1 MKTILDILKES
12 GVSFRENEPL
22 SRHTSFRIGGP
33 AKFFAEPSSR
43 DEIVFLLRE
52 LRRSSLPYFIMGNG
66 SNLLA
71 RDEGFDGL
79 VIMLGEK
86 FARIT
91 SNGCSITA
99 EAGALMSRIARTAL
113 ELELTGFEF
122 AHGIPGSFGGGV
134 FMNAGAYGGELKD
147 IVAEVEYIDENLEIK
162 TCSGSEANFVYRG
175 SRFKDNRALVILSA
189 RVDLQKGSKA
199 EIEEKMRDLAAR
211 RRDKQPLEFPSAGS
225 TFKRPEGYFAA
236 KLIEDCGLKG
246 FSVGGAQVSEK
257 HSGFVIN
264 TGGATFADVYEL
276 TEQIKAKVMK
286 QYGVELEREVEIMK
300 PFKK

>member
-1 MKTILDILKES
+1 MKTILDILNES
-12 GVSFRENEPL
+12 GVAFRENEPL

-33 AKFFAEPSSR
+33 ARFFAEPSSR

-52 LRRSSLPYFIMGNG
+52 LRENDLPYFVMGNG

-71 RDEGFDGL
+71 RDEGFEGL

-91 SNGCSITA
+91 NDGCSITA
-99 EAGALMSRIARTAL
+99 EAGALMSKIARTAL

-147 IVAEVEYIDENLEIK
+147 IVTEVEYIDEDLKIK

-175 SRFKDNRALVILSA
+175 SQFKDNRALVILGA

-276 TEQIKAKVMK
+276 TEQVKTKVME

-300 PFKK
+300 PFVK

>member
-99 EAGALMSRIARTAL
+99 EAGALMSRIARAAL

-147 IVAEVEYIDENLEIK
+147 IVAEVEYIDEDLEIK

>member
-147 IVAEVEYIDENLEIK
+147 IVAEVEYIDEDLEIK

>member
-1 MKTILDILKES
+1 MLDILKES

-147 IVAEVEYIDENLEIK
+147 IVAEVEYIDEDLEIK

-225 TFKRPEGYFAA
+225 TFKRPEGYYAA

>member
-1 MKTILDILKES
+1 LKTILDILKES